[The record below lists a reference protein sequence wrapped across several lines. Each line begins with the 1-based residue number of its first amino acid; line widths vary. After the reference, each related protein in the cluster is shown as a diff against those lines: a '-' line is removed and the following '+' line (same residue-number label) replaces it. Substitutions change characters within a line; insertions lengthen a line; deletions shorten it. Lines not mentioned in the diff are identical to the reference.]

1 MARKKKQPLDP
12 RQSSGKLPKVRRKK
26 PEETC
31 FSFTAQAL
39 DQARIQLTEA
49 LEDRRQLQQRLIA
62 AENHI
67 DDVAEGMEDT
77 FDNERR
83 GFFAALDRAYER
95 IAASA
100 KTNAKLNRLNS
111 ELTYKLERALMEL
124 DGRRGEPGVSD
135 ETRRRSNR
143 LSNWVW
149 AGIWLVLV
157 GFAGWLFV
165 DIAHFVFDWT
175 CK

>member
-49 LEDRRQLQQRLIA
+49 LEDRRQLQQRLID

-77 FDNERR
+77 FDNERQALY
-83 GFFAALDRAYER
+83 AALDRAYGF
-95 IAASA
+95 IAATA
-100 KTNAKLNRLNS
+100 KTNT
-111 ELTYKLERALMEL
+111 ELSYKLERALMEL
-124 DGRRGEPGVSD
+124 DGRRGEPEVSD

-149 AGIWLVLV
+149 SGIWLVLV